1 MLSSA
6 VAAPSQA
13 GCVSPAGGVRLP
25 ARRACAAPARLA
37 ARSSKLACRAQQQ
50 DEKLPLWKSASQKIA
65 TAGAA
70 AILAC
75 SSISPYALANEFDIL
90 GEPAPTSEYVID
102 DANVMS
108 KSGKKALNNL
118 LKTSEIKSGYRITA
132 ITTRKLEF
140 ESDAFAFAD
149 KVLEGWYPTAEIGD
163 KKGIYL
169 IITTAK
175 DGAVTGG
182 PSFMKAVGDDLVD
195 SIIGDNIPILTEEA
209 LYNEAMISVGKRL
222 DAVLS
227 GEADPGPPARKDT
240 SRKRTYKTKAE
251 TDKAKN
257 VTSTVVISLLVI
269 AFVVPMLQF
278 YGYVSK
284 D

>member
-1 MLSSA
+1 MAS
-6 VAAPSQA
+6 
-13 GCVSPAGGVRLP
+13 
-25 ARRACAAPARLA
+25 RR
-37 ARSSKLACRAQQQ
+37 SHVVCRAQKQ
-50 DEKLPLWKSASQKIA
+50 EETVGFWKSTSQKIV

-70 AILAC
+70 AMLSL
-75 SSISPYALANEFDIL
+75 SSVAPMAIANEFDIL
-90 GEPAPTSEYVID
+90 AEPVPDKEYVID
-102 DANVMS
+102 DAGVMS
-108 KSGKKALNNL
+108 KSGKKALTNL

-140 ESDAFAFAD
+140 ESDSFAFAD
-149 KVLEGWYPTAEIGD
+149 KVLENWYPTAEIGD
-163 KKGIYL
+163 KKGLYL
-169 IITTAK
+169 IVTTAK

-182 PSFMKAVGDDLVD
+182 PSFMKAVSDDLID

-227 GEADPGPPARKDT
+227 GDTDPGPPARKDT

-251 TDKAKN
+251 TDKAKS
-257 VTSTVVISLLVI
+257 VTSTVVVSLLII

>member
-1 MLSSA
+1 M
-6 VAAPSQA
+6 AANLTLA
-13 GCVSPAGGVRLP
+13 GSGRTFQPQPQRRSVGSRQQRPQQL
-25 ARRACAAPARLA
+25 RRAV
-37 ARSSKLACRAQQQ
+37 CRAQTEEGQQ
-50 DEKLPLWKSASQKIA
+50 ADFWKATGQKLA

-70 AILAC
+70 ALLSM
-75 SSISPYALANEFDIL
+75 SSISPAAIANEFDIL
-90 GEPAPTSEYVID
+90 GEEVPTKDYVID
-102 DANVMS
+102 DAGVLS
-108 KSGKKALNNL
+108 KSGKKALSNL
-118 LKTSEIKSGYRITA
+118 LKTSEIKTGYRLTA

-140 ESDAFAFAD
+140 ETDTFAFAD

-163 KKGIYL
+163 KKGIL
-169 IITTAK
+169 LVVTTAK

-182 PSFMKAVGDDLVD
+182 PSFMKAIGDDLID
-195 SIIGDNIPILTEEA
+195 SIISENIPILTEEA
-209 LYNEAMISVGKRL
+209 LYNEAVSSSAKRL

-240 SRKRTYKTKAE
+240 TRKRTYKTKAE
-251 TDKAKN
+251 TERAKG
-257 VTSTVVISLLVI
+257 VTSTVVVSLLVI